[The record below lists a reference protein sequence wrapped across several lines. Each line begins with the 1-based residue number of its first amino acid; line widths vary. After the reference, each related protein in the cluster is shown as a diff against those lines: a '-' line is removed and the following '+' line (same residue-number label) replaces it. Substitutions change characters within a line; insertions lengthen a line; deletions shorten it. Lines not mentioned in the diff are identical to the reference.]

1 MSAVIQ
7 RLQVLLQPVVE
18 SLGCRIW
25 GIEYEGLGRRSVLRV
40 FIDSEAGITVEDCAN
55 VSHQISAVLDVED
68 PIGTSYTLEVSSPGL
83 DRILFALAQ
92 YAESVGERVDVR
104 LRFPAGGRRRYV
116 GFLNSVDEEGIV
128 VSVDDEEAPVSVRFS
143 EIAKTR
149 IVPNF
154 AN

>member
-1 MSAVIQ
+1 MTAVTE

-18 SLGCRIW
+18 SLGCRVW

-40 FIDSEAGITVEDCAN
+40 FIDKEDGITVEDCAA
-55 VSHQISAVLDVED
+55 VSHQISGVLDVED
-68 PIGTSYTLEVSSPGL
+68 PIGTAYTLEVSSPGL
-83 DRILFALAQ
+83 DRILFTLAQ
-92 YAESVGERVDVR
+92 YAECVGETVDVR

-116 GFLNSVDEEGIV
+116 GVLDAVDEEGIV
-128 VSVDDEEAPVSVRFS
+128 VSVEDEEAPVNVRFS

-149 IVPNF
+149 IVPKF